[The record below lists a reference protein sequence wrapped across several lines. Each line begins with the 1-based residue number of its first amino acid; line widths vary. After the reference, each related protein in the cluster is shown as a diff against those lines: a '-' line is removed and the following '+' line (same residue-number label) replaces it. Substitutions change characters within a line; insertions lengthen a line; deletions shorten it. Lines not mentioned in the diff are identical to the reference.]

1 MELAF
6 PLQIINEHSGLFI
19 AVFTEQQ
26 KLLEEKMK
34 VINPVTASERDYSV
48 ENEKKIPVSKYYGE
62 DIFSSRVMIEK
73 LPKDV
78 YKRMVEIINGGRKM
92 DCDTANAIAHAI
104 KEWAIEKGATHYCH
118 WFQPMTGATAEKHD
132 SFIEFTDSG
141 DIIERFTG
149 KQLIQGEPDAS
160 SFPSGGLRSTFEAR
174 GYTAWDPTSPAFIIR
189 KGLGTTLC
197 IPTIFISYTGE
208 ALDKK
213 TPLLRSIDAI
223 NRSAINLMRLLGNTE
238 SKKVFATLGPEQEYF
253 LIDQDYFYKRQDLLL
268 SGRSLLGAVP
278 PKGQQLEDQYFG
290 SIKERILSFMHDV
303 EEELYKLGIP
313 AKTRHNEVAP
323 SQFEIAPIFEEANL
337 AADHNQL
344 VMDTMKRIAPK
355 HKLSLLLHEKPFAG
369 INGSGKHVNW
379 SLSDD
384 LGNNMLNPGKTPHD
398 NIQFLVFLMATI
410 KAVNTHADLLRA
422 SVASAGNDHRLGA
435 NEAPPAIISIFL
447 GEQLTQIL
455 DNIEKGKIT
464 KATDEAIIDLGISKL
479 PVLSKDSTDRNRT
492 SPFAFTGNKFEFRAV
507 GSSQSISFPAAILNT
522 IVAESIDILARKIK
536 GKNGKNVNQAALDV
550 VREEVKANKSILFMG
565 DNYTKEWENEAAK
578 RGLPNK
584 KTSCEALKD
593 LKSDKALKLFEKYNV
608 LSALELKSRYH
619 VRLEKYIK
627 EIDIEAVTLN
637 NMIQNQ
643 IIPAAVSYQRKI
655 AQSVKSVIEVIG
667 DSRDLKAQKELIKL
681 ISVLIGE
688 TQALAN
694 ELRIKIDKAN
704 AIASEE
710 KKAAY
715 FCDEVKLIMN
725 DIREKADM
733 LENYV
738 DDELWPIPKYWEML
752 FIS

>member
-1 MELAF
+1 MKYHNLIPAAERHYKVEKEKD
-6 PLQIINEHSGLFI
+6 LQ
-19 AVFTEQQ
+19 
-26 KLLEEKMK
+26 
-34 VINPVTASERDYSV
+34 
-48 ENEKKIPVSKYYGE
+48 VSRYYGE
-62 DIFSSRVMIEK
+62 DTFSAKVMQDK
-73 LPKDV
+73 LPKDI
-78 YKRMVEIINGGRKM
+78 YKRIIETINARRQM
-92 DCDTANAIAHAI
+92 DLETANAVAHAI
-104 KEWAIEKGATHYCH
+104 KEWAIDKGATHYCH

-132 SFIEFTDSG
+132 SFIEFTDAG
-141 DIIERFTG
+141 DVIERFSG

-189 KGLGTTLC
+189 NGLGTTLC

-213 TPLLRSIDAI
+213 TPLLRSI
-223 NRSAINLMRLLGNTE
+223 SAIDKSAVNMLRLLGNKE
-238 SKKVFATLGPEQEYF
+238 PQKIFATLGPEQEYF
-253 LIDQDYFYKRQDLLL
+253 LVDQDYYFKRQDLVL
-268 SGRSLLGAVP
+268 SGRSLLGATP

-344 VMDTMKRIAPK
+344 VMETMKRIAPI
-355 HKLSLLLHEKPFAG
+355 HKLRLLLHEKPFAG
-369 INGSGKHVNW
+369 INGSGKHLNW

-384 LGNNMLNPGKTPHD
+384 QGSNLLNPGKTPQD

-410 KAVNTHADLLRA
+410 KAVNVHADLLRA

-447 GEQLTQIL
+447 GEQLTDIL

-464 KATDEAIIDLGISKL
+464 KATDAAIIDLGISKL

-507 GSSQSISFPAAILNT
+507 GSSQSISLPATVLNT
-522 IVAESIDILARKIK
+522 IVAESLDILAEKIK
-536 GKNGKNVNQAALDV
+536 AKRGDVKQAALDV
-550 VREEVKANKSILFMG
+550 IREEIKANKAILFMG
-565 DNYTKEWENEAAK
+565 DNYTREWEKEAAK

-584 KTSCEALKD
+584 KTGYEALKD
-593 LKSDKALKLFEKYNV
+593 LKSDKALKLFNKYGV
-608 LSALELKSRYH
+608 LSPVELKSRYH
-619 VRLEKYIK
+619 VRLERYIK
-627 EIDIEAVTLN
+627 EIDIEAATLFT
-637 NMIQNQ
+637 MVQSQ
-643 IIPAAVSYQRKI
+643 ILPAAAGYQKAL
-655 AQSVKSVIEVIG
+655 AQSIKNAMDVIG
-667 DSRDLKAQKELIKL
+667 DGKELKPQKELLKLVSSL
-681 ISVLIGE
+681 ISDAQK
-688 TQALAN
+688 QAA
-694 ELRIKIDKAN
+694 ELKAGIEKARGID
-704 AIASEE
+704 SVE
-710 KKAAY
+710 KQAAY
-715 FCDEVKLIMN
+715 LCDVIKECMN
-725 DIREKADM
+725 SVRHTVDT
-733 LENYV
+733 LELYV
-738 DDELWPIPKYWEML
+738 DNELWPIPKYWEML

>member
-1 MELAF
+1 M
-6 PLQIINEHSGLFI
+6 
-19 AVFTEQQ
+19 
-26 KLLEEKMK
+26 KLSNS
-34 VINPVTASERDYSV
+34 VSAYERDYSI
-48 ENEKKIPVSKYYGE
+48 EKEKDVQISKYYGE
-62 DIFSSRVMIEK
+62 DTFSTKVMMEK

-78 YKRMVEIINGGRKM
+78 YKRVTEIIHEGRKL
-92 DCDTANAIAHAI
+92 DQDIANSIAHAI

-118 WFQPMTGATAEKHD
+118 WFQPMTGSTAEKHD
-132 SFIEFTDSG
+132 SFIEFTDAG

-189 KGLGTTLC
+189 NGLGTTLC

-223 NRSAINLMRLLGNTE
+223 NRSAITLLRLMGNKET
-238 SKKVFATLGPEQEYF
+238 KKVFATLGPEQEYF
-253 LIDQDYFYKRQDLLL
+253 LVDQDYYFKRQDLVL
-268 SGRSLLGAVP
+268 SGRSLLGATP

-344 VMDTMKRIAPK
+344 VMETMKRIAPI
-355 HKLSLLLHEKPFAG
+355 HRLSLLLHEKPFAG
-369 INGSGKHVNW
+369 INGSGKHLNW

-384 LGNNMLNPGKTPHD
+384 LGNNLLNPGRTPHD
-398 NIQFLVFLMATI
+398 NIQFLLFLMATI

-464 KATDEAIIDLGISKL
+464 KATDEAIIDLGVMKL

-507 GSSQSISFPAAILNT
+507 GSSQSISFPATVLNT
-522 IVAESIDILARKIK
+522 IVAESLDILARKIK
-536 GKNGKNVNQAALDV
+536 AKGGNVNQAALDIIK
-550 VREEVKANKSILFMG
+550 EEIKANKAVLFMG
-565 DNYTKEWENEAAK
+565 DNYTKEWEKEAAK

-584 KTSCEALKD
+584 KTSHEALKD
-593 LKSDKALKLFEKYNV
+593 LCTAKAVNLFEKYSV
-608 LSALELKSRYH
+608 LSAVELKSRYH
-619 VRLEKYIK
+619 VRLERYIK
-627 EIDIEAVTLN
+627 EIDIEAVTLC
-637 NMIQNQ
+637 NMVQNQ
-643 IIPAAVSYQRKI
+643 VIPASVKYQKTL
-655 AQSVKSVIEVIG
+655 AGSVKSAIDVLG
-667 DSRDLKAQKELIKL
+667 DIKELKAQKELLKTVSAL
-681 ISVLIGE
+681 ISDTQVL
-688 TQALAN
+688 LS
-694 ELRIKIDKAN
+694 ELKVKIEKAN
-704 AIASEE
+704 SISSEE

-715 FCDEVKLIMN
+715 FCEEIKKAML
-725 DIREKADM
+725 DIRVKADA
-733 LENYV
+733 LENCV
-738 DDELWPIPKYWEML
+738 DNELWPVPKYWEML
-752 FIS
+752 FIC

>member
-1 MELAF
+1 
-6 PLQIINEHSGLFI
+6 
-19 AVFTEQQ
+19 
-26 KLLEEKMK
+26 MK
-34 VINPVTASERDYSV
+34 VINPITASERDYIV
-48 ENEKKIPVSKYYGE
+48 EKEKTIPVSNYYGE
-62 DIFSSRVMIEK
+62 DIFSTKVMMEK
-73 LPKDV
+73 LPKNV
-78 YKRMVEIINGGRKM
+78 CKRMMEIMHEGRKM
-92 DCDTANAIAHAI
+92 DADTANSVAHAI
-104 KEWAIEKGATHYCH
+104 KEWAIGKGATHYCH
-118 WFQPMTGATAEKHD
+118 WFQPMTGTTAEKHD
-132 SFIEFTDSG
+132 AFIEFTDSG
-141 DIIERFTG
+141 DVIERFSG

-174 GYTAWDPTSPAFIIR
+174 GYTAWDPTSPAFII
-189 KGLGTTLC
+189 KNGLGTTLC

-213 TPLLRSIDAI
+213 TPLLRSIEAI
-223 NRSAINLMRLLGNTE
+223 NKSAVNLLRLLGNNE

-253 LIDQDYFYKRQDLLL
+253 LIDQDYFYKRQDLVL
-268 SGRSLLGAVP
+268 SGRSLIGAMP

-290 SIKERILSFMHDV
+290 SIKERIQSYMHDV

-344 VMDTMKRIAPK
+344 VMETMKRIAPK
-355 HKLSLLLHEKPFAG
+355 HKLKLLLHEKPFAG

-379 SLSDD
+379 ALADD
-384 LGNNMLNPGKTPHD
+384 LGNNMLNPGKTPQD
-398 NIQFLVFLMATI
+398 NIQFLLFLMATI

-479 PVLSKDSTDRNRT
+479 PDLSKDSTDRNRT

-507 GSSQSISFPAAILNT
+507 GSSQSISFPATILNT
-522 IVAESIDILARKIK
+522 IVAESIDILAKKIK
-536 GKNGKNVNQAALDV
+536 ERNGKNINQAALDV
-550 VREEVKANKSILFMG
+550 VREEVKANKAILFMG
-565 DNYTKEWENEAAK
+565 DNYTKEWEAEAER

-584 KTSCEALKD
+584 KTTCEALKD
-593 LKSDKALKLFEKYNV
+593 LKTDKAVKLFEKYKV

-637 NMIQNQ
+637 NMVQNQ
-643 IIPAAVSYQRKI
+643 IIPAAINYQKKI
-655 AQSVKSVIEVIG
+655 AESVKSVIDVVG
-667 DSRDLKAQKELIKL
+667 VSKNLKAQKELLKL
-681 ISVLIGE
+681 ISGLIGD
-688 TQALAN
+688 TQALSN
-694 ELRIKIDKAN
+694 ELRNRIAKAN
-704 AIASEE
+704 AISSEE

-715 FCDEVKLIMN
+715 FCDEVKEIMN
-725 DIREKADM
+725 DIREKVDT

-738 DDELWPIPKYWEML
+738 DDELWPMPKYWEML